1 MLQARS
7 SSRATYQ
14 NTSAGANPG
23 AHGAI
28 APRATL
34 PELCHGTGAVLCTA
48 PLGTEGD
55 MHLPASLSSLFTLL
69 LSKIRGIWSDCQ
81 KHRVCNEGLELIGE
95 AHCFT
100 PPDSKPH
107 APLYTKSNA
116 FTYLQGPEGSRPV

>member
-7 SSRATYQ
+7 SSRATSR

-23 AHGAI
+23 ACRAI

-34 PELCHGTGAVLCTA
+34 PVLCHGMGAALCTA

-55 MHLPASLSSLFTLL
+55 IHLPAFFSSLFTPL

-81 KHRVCNEGLELIGE
+81 KHRVFNEGLELTWE

-107 APLYTKSNA
+107 APEEQRFHLPA
-116 FTYLQGPEGSRPV
+116 RP